1 MCCIAGGQMDDPGDD
16 DGGDDGKGH
25 DGAEHD
31 GAEGAACRSCLHTL
45 EGTTAALAL
54 LERNT

>member
-1 MCCIAGGQMDDPGDD
+1 MDDPGDD